1 MTSDFQLECNE
12 EPEQEIPM
20 TRKVKHKEDAQKSMP
35 PLYFFLSIFSWKAS
49 LKKKIASGHDAAK
62 ISEASDIQMKFE
74 KFFLCILRNQRG
86 TLGYQGR
93 IFCIAKRA

>member
-49 LKKKIASGHDAAK
+49 LKKKLQVDTTQLK
-62 ISEASDIQMKFE
+62 YLKP
-74 KFFLCILRNQRG
+74 L
-86 TLGYQGR
+86 
-93 IFCIAKRA
+93 IFK